1 MTGFDALL
9 EVQQHDTTIDQLRH
23 RRDHLPERVE
33 LAAAKARRV
42 KVQVA
47 RDEVAGRRDEVAT
60 RQAEAEREI
69 AASEKRISEVDT
81 RMRSGQVTAS
91 RDLQAMSTEIDHI
104 KERISA
110 LEDTALGAMDER
122 DPLDAEV
129 ATLDGELGALDAE
142 VHRLTA
148 AIAEVEAEVDDL
160 VAREKEARG
169 AVASG
174 LPEELATT
182 YERLRSRLGG
192 IGAARLDGNRCTGCH
207 LTLPAT
213 ELDRI
218 RHTPPEQLVFC
229 DQCGRILVRD

>member
-9 EVQQHDTTIDQLRH
+9 EVQHHDTTIDQLRH
-23 RRDHLPERVE
+23 RKEHLPERAE
-33 LAAAKARRV
+33 LAAAKAQRV

-47 RDEVAGRRDEVAT
+47 RDEVAARRDEVAT

-110 LEDTALGAMDER
+110 LEDSALEAMDER
-122 DPLDAEV
+122 EPLDAEV

-142 VHRLTA
+142 VDRLTA
-148 AIAEVEAEVDDL
+148 AIAAVEAEVDDL
-160 VAREKEARG
+160 VARERDART

-174 LPEELATT
+174 LPEELAST
-182 YERLRSRLGG
+182 YERLRTRLGG

-218 RHTPPEQLVFC
+218 RHTPAEQLVFC